1 MKSTVKLIVAAVAV
15 ALISDAVYIAWPDA
29 PPPAL
34 GIVTVTGPAGWLAAV
49 GLGLWS
55 AWRFVRDN
63 LNGML
68 NEKPASRGDAGVAGA
83 VSPLPATKVDVANI
97 EAHIKAAGNERRD
110 VAAQIQELAKLVDA
124 FFVEA
129 DALAGGVA
137 ALRQMRTNVSQNRLS
152 DEIIGVVAAQD
163 PSLAAVLNHPAAW
176 TDDIRAA
183 ITGALDREIGFI
195 GETAAQYRRR
205 GLKLLERW
213 QSLRATL
220 AGIDYHLKDSEAVVI
235 SQRIGEHLT
244 ACFTRLDDVDAARAA
259 YETAEGQK
267 LAGGLFRWR
276 LPARLTAD
284 KSGGQ
289 KLLGQFQPGQ
299 LLSAAIGGAGFSR
312 PAGETMVT
320 VPGHDGRQWTMP
332 RQD

>member
-1 MKSTVKLIVAAVAV
+1 MKSTFKLIVAAVAV

-29 PPPAL
+29 PPLAL
-34 GIVTVTGPAGWLAAV
+34 GIAAVTGSAGWLAAV
-49 GLGLWS
+49 GLGLWL

-63 LNGML
+63 LNGIL
-68 NEKPASRGDAGVAGA
+68 NEKPASRRDATGA
-83 VSPLPATKVDVANI
+83 VSTPPAVKVDVANI
-97 EAHIKAAGNERRD
+97 EAHIKAAGDQRRD

-183 ITGALDREIGFI
+183 IVGALDREIGFI

-244 ACFTRLDDVDAARAA
+244 ACFTRLDDVDAVRSA

-276 LPARLTAD
+276 LPARLTAG
-284 KSGGQ
+284 KSGGGQ

-299 LLSAAIGGAGFSR
+299 LLNAAIGGAGFSR
-312 PAGETMVT
+312 AEPAEPMVT

-332 RQD
+332 GQD